1 MQSGDG
7 EDAVNHFS
15 LSLRIHGDLPPTEE
29 LIAALGVQPT
39 NVIRNGERRTLR
51 SGENGREQLARLVQP
66 TDMFLVELGEW
77 DGDERTEEMLL
88 QIAPRV
94 AELAPRLRQLRG
106 PQCHVDLYMSAF
118 RDTDQG
124 GLVLPAEFVAAAASA
139 GISIHISIPVF

>member
-7 EDAVNHFS
+7 EDAINHFS

-39 NVIRNGERRTLR
+39 SVFRKGERRILR
-51 SGENGREQLARLVQP
+51 SGENGRERVGHGAQP
-66 TDMFLVELGEW
+66 TDMFSVTLGEW
-77 DGDERTEEMLL
+77 DGDEHTEKMLV

-94 AELAPRLRQLRG
+94 AELAPHLAQLRG
-106 PQCHVDLYMSAF
+106 PQCQVDLYMSAF

-124 GLVLPAEFVAAAASA
+124 GLVLPAEFVAATASA